1 METTGGTPKA
11 GYLGVIQ
18 TTAVQKNQQVT
29 AVNNGN
35 HKINK

>member
-18 TTAVQKNQQVT
+18 MTAVLDNKQVT
-29 AVNNGN
+29 TVNQG
-35 HKINK
+35 